1 VTCGAS
7 YPDSDGGQGCNPLM
21 KYGPLSK
28 GVAQLLAVVGAAIGL
43 TGIAFAIIFM
53 GINDRSTPI
62 LLTVLATLGT
72 IITALISAMKS
83 TEAADTAAKANNT
96 TLETKKVA
104 ELTAS
109 QSAMLQQVLLAH
121 VDCPLPS
128 CPMGLHQ
135 EKI

>member
-1 VTCGAS
+1 
-7 YPDSDGGQGCNPLM
+7 M

-28 GVAQLLAVVGAAIGL
+28 GLAQLLAVVGAAIGL

-53 GINDRSTPI
+53 GLNDRSTPI

-96 TLETKKVA
+96 TLETKRVA

-109 QSAMLQQVLLAH
+109 QSSMLQQVLLAH

-128 CPMGLHQ
+128 CPVGLHRG
-135 EKI
+135 KI